1 MAGNGEALTTDVCIV
16 GGGSGG
22 IGAVLAA
29 ARAGLEVV
37 LVEKSE
43 ILGGTST
50 MAWVSNWEPT
60 VGGGGLPREMW
71 ERMSALPYATAP
83 MAYRDGEPRRGGKS
97 MPYEPHALALTAA
110 EMLEET
116 AKPPLLLLGT
126 TMAQVEARDGEV
138 RAVRVA
144 ARGESQW
151 ITANVFIDGTGDGAL
166 CAMAG
171 CEVMVGEDARSRFGE
186 PSAPEEPK
194 PHLNSMTLMYRIR
207 DMGADQ
213 PEPPRPELSRRC
225 PFGAAKYP
233 LPNGDLMINAVDM
246 IDGNILELLKA
257 GRRRRRAEQLVL
269 DHYWQLH
276 NQGGYKSWAIGA
288 IAPEIG
294 VRETRRIV
302 GEYVLREQ
310 ECLAGLA
317 AQDHSDIVAI
327 TDHSLDVHGA
337 HGGLR
342 ELPNGAY
349 GVPYRCL
356 LPQGTANLL
365 VACRAASFSH
375 IAASSCRL
383 QRTMITLGQAAG
395 NAAAM
400 AVDDRR
406 PLRSIDV
413 PALRSAL
420 REQGVELSG

>member
-1 MAGNGEALTTDVCIV
+1 MGETISTDVCVV

-22 IGAVLAA
+22 IGAAVAL
-29 ARAGLEVV
+29 ARAGVDAV
-37 LVEKSE
+37 LVEKDQ

-50 MAWVSNWEPT
+50 MGWVSNWEPT
-60 VGGGGLPREMW
+60 VGGGGLPQDIW
-71 ERMSALPYATAP
+71 TRMSARPFATAP
-83 MAYRDGEPRRGGKS
+83 LAYRDGEPRRGGKS
-97 MPYEPHALALTAA
+97 MPYEPQALALTAA
-110 EMLEET
+110 EMLEDAER
-116 AKPPLLLLGT
+116 PPLLLLGAA
-126 TMAQVEARDGEV
+126 MVEVDAREGEM

-144 ARGESQW
+144 SRGESHW
-151 ITANVFIDGTGDGAL
+151 ITARLFIDATGDGDL

-171 CEVMVGEDARSRFGE
+171 CEFMLGEDPKSRFNE
-186 PSAPEEPK
+186 PSAPEQPTLR
-194 PHLNSMTLMYRIR
+194 LNSMTLMYRIR
-207 DMGADQ
+207 DTGADQ
-213 PEPPRPELSRRC
+213 PEPVRPELPREC

-233 LPNGDLMINAVDM
+233 MPNGDIMINVVDM
-246 IDGNILELLKA
+246 IEGNILELPAA

-269 DHYWQLH
+269 DHFWQLH
-276 NQGGYKSWAIGA
+276 TRGGFKSWVISA

-310 ECLAGLA
+310 ECLAGLPG
-317 AQDHSDIVAI
+317 QDHQDTIAI
-327 TDHSLDVHGA
+327 TDHSLDIHGS

-356 LPQGTANLL
+356 LPKGACNLL

-400 AVDDRR
+400 AVEEGA

-413 PALRSAL
+413 AALQSTLTR
-420 REQGVELSG
+420 QGVELPG